1 MTQRDPYFD
10 TMPERQPLVWA
21 VAVRRQLERWE
32 PRVARHTLSGIQKN
46 QAPPPERPVS
56 IDLLE
61 MWQGETEHHY
71 LLVAAGQLLKGL
83 AMLDNPPIIVEV
95 VAAELRETR
104 DLNEHWEDNMP
115 VFNVGPTRAKEPA
128 RSSGKR
134 FADRNPRRG
143 PYCWWAWD
151 GVRGPLVTPNVTATQ
166 LHELVEVAIAACN
179 AARADDPVE
188 IPDAAPRPWHVPTK
202 EGDLWW
208 PKLDEV
214 SR

>member
-1 MTQRDPYFD
+1 
-10 TMPERQPLVWA
+10 
-21 VAVRRQLERWE
+21 
-32 PRVARHTLSGIQKN
+32 
-46 QAPPPERPVS
+46 
-56 IDLLE
+56 
-61 MWQGETEHHY
+61 
-71 LLVAAGQLLKGL
+71 
-83 AMLDNPPIIVEV
+83 MLDNPPVIDEV
-95 VAAELRETR
+95 VGAELREAR

-115 VFNVGPTRAKEPA
+115 VFNVGPTRPKEPA

-151 GVRGPLVTPNVTATQ
+151 GIRGPLVTPNVTASQ

-179 AARADDPVE
+179 AARHDDPVE
-188 IPDAAPRPWHVPTK
+188 IPDAAPRPWYVPTK

-214 SR
+214 AE